1 MSLRPLLRRLRR
13 RRTPP
18 EFARSHL
25 IEWGTLSYGDPKLRF
40 HDGDTAVVRLG
51 AYCSIAN
58 DVMFIPG
65 GNHRIDWVSTFP
77 FRAVL
82 GLPGAYEDGHP
93 ASRGDIVVGNDV
105 WIGNGATILSGVTIG
120 DGAVV
125 GARAV
130 VASPVRPYAIV
141 VGNPAREVRRR
152 FDDAQVDALLRIA
165 WWSWPE
171 DRVKEHVPELNGETV
186 ESFVARFDPGAGDG
200 APQASAPP

>member
-1 MSLRPLLRRLRR
+1 VRPRSLLRR
-13 RRTPP
+13 
-18 EFARSHL
+18 FRSQEPRPFQRAPV
-25 IEWGTLSYGDPKLRF
+25 IEWGAYSYGDPKIRF
-40 HDGDTAVVRLG
+40 HEGDTSVVRIG
-51 AYCSIAN
+51 AYSSIAN
-58 DVMFIPG
+58 DVLFIPG

-82 GLPGAYEDGHP
+82 ELPGAFEDGHP

-105 WIGNGATILSGVTIG
+105 WIGNGATILSGVAIG

-152 FDDAQVDALLRIA
+152 FDDEQVDALLRIA
-165 WWSWPE
+165 WWSWSE
-171 DRVKEHVPELNGETV
+171 AKVKAHVAQLNGVTV
-186 ESFVARFDPGAGDG
+186 ASFIARFDP
-200 APQASAPP
+200 SAR

>member
-1 MSLRPLLRRLRR
+1 MTPRSLLRRLRR
-13 RRTPP
+13 RPP
-18 EFARSHL
+18 RRFDRSPV
-25 IEWGTLSYGDPKLRF
+25 IEWGAYSYGDPKIRY

-58 DVMFIPG
+58 DVTFIPG

-82 GLPGAYEDGHP
+82 DLPGAYEDGHP
-93 ASRGDIVVGNDV
+93 ASRGDIIVGNDV

-152 FDDAQVDALLRIA
+152 FDDAQVDALLRIS
-165 WWSWPE
+165 WWTWPHAT
-171 DRVKEHVPELNGETV
+171 VKEHVPLLNGDTV
-186 ESFVARFDPGAGDG
+186 QSFIARFDPGSNDEI
-200 APQASAPP
+200 APPSG